1 MASLNKIMLIGN
13 VGRIEV
19 KSFQDGKVANAA
31 LAVSERYT
39 KRDGTKVES
48 TEWFNIVIRG
58 VSADVAERYVSKGS
72 PLFVEGKLRTRR
84 YTSRDGEERSVQ
96 EVQVDSMVLLGSG
109 AQGSASQGSA
119 SQPSAPSRPVQ
130 NDDPGDDLPF

>member
-19 KSFQDGKVANAA
+19 KSFQDGKVANAT
-31 LAVSERYT
+31 LAVSESYT